1 MTKGRIT
8 LLILTVIAVIAIGG
22 YWFVAIPATSAPAGS
37 ISQSR
42 YTPGPYEV
50 VSESFTVV
58 DDSRTTQAYK
68 EFQGLPD
75 RTLDGEIWRPK
86 HLAQPGP
93 LVVYSHGF
101 MSFRQEGLY
110 LNRFL
115 ASHGYT
121 VVAVDYPLTGLW
133 APEGPLMTDVV
144 NQPGDVSFLID
155 TMLRRNASASD
166 TLYNTIDPEKIAVAG
181 VSLGGLTSIL
191 ATFHRKLQD
200 PRIAALV
207 SIAGPTSIFSPK
219 FFEGRDLPFLMVYGG
234 GDAIVPHGENALPV
248 LSMYPDVILVTLKDA
263 SHAGFSQPASTL
275 MRFNKNPDDVGCRT
289 VTEELSVEVAEQ
301 NDEFMALLGDAED
314 GIDLTKQI
322 EFCTS
327 ELIPEAMKASRQH
340 MFTTLAVHAFL
351 DSVFSDDNAVRS
363 ASREYLQTTL
373 AQENRSEVSVTRAI
387 GAG

>member
-1 MTKGRIT
+1 MTKGRVT
-8 LLILTVIAVIAIGG
+8 LLILTLIAIIAIGG
-22 YWFVAIPATSAPAGS
+22 YWFVAIPATSSPNGS
-37 ISQSR
+37 TSQAR
-42 YTPGPYEV
+42 FTPGPYEV
-50 VSESFTVV
+50 VSEGFTAV
-58 DDSRTTQAYK
+58 DESRTTQAYK
-68 EFQGLPD
+68 GFPGLPT
-75 RTLDGEIWRPK
+75 RTLDGGIWRPEN
-86 HLAQPGP
+86 LAQPGP
-93 LVVYSHGF
+93 LVIYSHGF

-144 NQPGDVSFLID
+144 NQPGDISFLID
-155 TMLRRNASASD
+155 TLLQRNADTFD
-166 TLYNTIDPEKIAVAG
+166 TLFNTIDPEKIAVAG

-207 SIAGPTSIFSPK
+207 SIAGPTSIFTPE

-234 GDAIVPHGENALPV
+234 GDAIVPHDDNALPV
-248 LSMYPDVILVTLKDA
+248 LSKYPDVTLVTLKDA

-289 VTEELSVEVAEQ
+289 VTEELGVEMTQQ
-301 NDEFMALLGDAED
+301 NDEFMALLGDSED
-314 GIDLTKQI
+314 GIDLTRHI

-351 DSVFSDDNAVRS
+351 DSVFAADRAVRR
-363 ASREYLQTTL
+363 ASREYLQMTL
-373 AQENRSEVSVTRAI
+373 AQENHGEVSVKRAA

>member
-8 LLILTVIAVIAIGG
+8 LLIVTVIAVIGIGG
-22 YWFVAIPATSAPAGS
+22 YWFIAIPATSSPNGS
-37 ISQSR
+37 VSQSR
-42 YTPGPYEV
+42 FAPGPYEV
-50 VSESFTVV
+50 VSESFTAV
-58 DDSRTTQAYK
+58 DESRTTQAYK
-68 EFQGLPD
+68 AFPGLPN

-86 HLAQPGP
+86 NRVQPGP
-93 LVVYSHGF
+93 LLINSHGF

-121 VVAVDYPLTGLW
+121 VVAVDYPLTGIW
-133 APEGPLMTDVV
+133 APEGPLMTDVI

-155 TMLRRNASASD
+155 TILRRNANNAD

-191 ATFHRKLQD
+191 ATFHPKLQD

-207 SIAGPTSIFSPK
+207 SIAGPTSIFTPT
-219 FFEGRDLPFLMVYGG
+219 FFESRDLPFLMVYGG
-234 GDAIVPHGENALPV
+234 GDAIVPHEDNALPV
-248 LSMYPDVILVTLKDA
+248 LSMYPDVTLVTLADA
-263 SHAGFSQPASTL
+263 SHAGFAQPASTL

-289 VTEELSVEVAEQ
+289 VTEELGVEVAEQ
-301 NDEFMALLGDAED
+301 NDEFMTLLGDADD
-314 GIDLTKQI
+314 GIDLNQHI
-322 EFCTS
+322 EFCTR

-351 DSVFSDDNAVRS
+351 DSLFAEDDAARS

-373 AQENRSEVSVTRAI
+373 AQENGSEVSVTQPDQ
-387 GAG
+387 AG